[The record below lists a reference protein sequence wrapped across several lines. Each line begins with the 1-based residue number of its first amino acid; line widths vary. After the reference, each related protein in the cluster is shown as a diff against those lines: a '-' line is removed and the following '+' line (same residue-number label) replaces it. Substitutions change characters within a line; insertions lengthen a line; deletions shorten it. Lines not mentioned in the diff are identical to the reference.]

1 MKVEGSEAQK
11 QSKGEDLSEMKVAI
25 KTSCVEIYMVEIDM
39 VEIIKAEG
47 MMAVDTRGK
56 VEINQR

>member
-1 MKVEGSEAQK
+1 MKVEGREAQK

-25 KTSCVEIYMVEIDM
+25 KTSCVEIYMVEI
-39 VEIIKAEG
+39 IKVEG
-47 MMAVDTRGK
+47 MMAVDTLGK